1 MDASERARV
10 DLLREWLRH
19 GDAQPV
25 PPGRGW
31 PLTGGEVAWLLDA
44 LATAERERDEAR
56 AEARAAR
63 EHMDRAVDE
72 IRRTLPEALRLA
84 AEDEREACAAM
95 LAAEADAR
103 ETAAGQTDDDAQHHD
118 LCTRAAHLRGA
129 AALVRA
135 RWLGENVK
143 DMGGES

>member
-44 LATAERERDEAR
+44 LERTERERDEAR
-56 AEARAAR
+56 AEVARLREEAR
-63 EHMDRAVDE
+63 VW
-72 IRRTLPEALRLA
+72 RR
-84 AEDEREACAAM
+84 EDE
-95 LAAEADAR
+95 
-103 ETAAGQTDDDAQHHD
+103 
-118 LCTRAAHLRGA
+118 
-129 AALVRA
+129 
-135 RWLGENVK
+135 
-143 DMGGES
+143 